1 MLKDS
6 GILAISYAPKTTTH
20 ISTAT
25 DYVLVYAKSLEK
37 AQTGKLTQTEAQK
50 ARFSN
55 PDNDPKGPWQ
65 EWGSEYE
72 EKKLDDGC
80 VPGLILKGFDLKHLE
95 NPKKDP
101 VFRRAKEKA
110 NEIQA
115 GTAELKA
122 RVDFKGDFIGG
133 GLVLD
138 PFAGSGTTGEA
149 ILQLNQTEKT
159 NRTFTLIEQGNP
171 HNGDTFAR
179 NLLVPPDDKP
189 HEPLPGDFKYLKL
202 TKQIDSQTILEMERE
217 ELIEAI
223 LSTQLDTTPLSE
235 KKRESQITEKVYR
248 QCALEGKDNKLTPI
262 YHIYARTQVYS
273 PRPVSFHKIPDHLL
287 LEFGITLMSQIT
299 SFNLHGYQRQAA
311 DQLTE
316 KYLDY
321 RKNPLKVK
329 GQTIPFLKLLSSVT
343 GSGKTAIL
351 AQTVSNL
358 LTYYPEI
365 QPLIFWLS
373 CNKVVVQQTY
383 HNLKEKYKSLVLSA
397 QVKSFLGISPS
408 DITQLDTPLIY
419 VDTIQKFSVQNKETQ
434 LIKERKDYLTKKKR
448 DLIVIYDEAHNLTD
462 SQVEKILE
470 LQPQALIL
478 ASGTPSLPSKLTDY
492 QSELKDNGFEPLYVV
507 PFTEVKEKKMVKGKV
522 VLGGYKSQME
532 EVLNEM
538 LDKDWMELKKAAE
551 KEGLPTPKIIYVC
564 KTNLL
569 ELSSTKTKGS
579 KRDNPQVP
587 FELRNAPPI
596 LIWRHLVKRKGVD
609 PSTIAIYADVAVAK
623 EEKYALDIEF
633 TLNLFNKGKS
643 SPSEN
648 TYEKFIQGNY
658 QHIIFNKSLAE
669 VAVEQIIGRVLR
681 QPFCRYYASEELNK
695 AYFHIRID
703 ENKVFEK
710 IINELN
716 EKLKLGGDIEIK
728 PPKGGISYL
737 KDLPPKPDKIG
748 KKKVVNRIPNY
759 EKDYPLKHRQNIG
772 KVQRTEKDLG
782 SEADKELRAVGE
794 GLINTYRNESLL
806 RISLEKPYEVK
817 GIKVEKKETK
827 CQPFKNA
834 IHEKYSGLNNLEKR
848 TATELDNL

>member
-6 GILAISYAPKTTTH
+6 GVLAICIDERELFNLGKMLDEIFGEENRIAIINWQKTYSPKSQSKH
-20 ISTAT
+20 VSTAT
-25 DYVLVYAKSLEK
+25 EYVLVYARNLEQ
-37 AQTGKLTQTEAQK
+37 ATTSKLKHQHQALK
-50 ARFSN
+50 GYRN
-55 PDNDPKGPWQ
+55 PDADPKGEWRDMPLHAPSGRSRKNIYALQNPFTGGLFYPPRARGWGIKKAEIKSLLE
-65 EWGSEYE
+65 EWGSKYE
-72 EKKLDDGC
+72 ERDLNDGFSKAL
-80 VPGLILKGFDLKHLE
+80 VLKGGYQDKKGKGTPRRKRYLKEIPGQTSTTFWRE
-95 NPKKDP
+95 NFNWGYEISGHSQA
-101 VFRRAKEKA
+101 VKE
-110 NEIQA
+110 E
-115 GTAELKA
+115 
-122 RVDFKGDFIGG
+122 RFIGVKPLKLFTKIIQLWCPPN

-138 PFAGSGTTGEA
+138 PFAGSGTTGHA
-149 ILQLNQTEKT
+149 VLQLNKENNT
-159 NRTFTLIEQGNP
+159 NRSFILIEQGNP
-171 HNGDTFAR
+171 KNGDTFAKT
-179 NLLVPPDDKP
+179 LLYPR
-189 HEPLPGDFKYLKL
+189 LKA
-202 TKQIDSQTILEMERE
+202 TITEMERE

-223 LSTQLDTTPLSE
+223 LSTQLDTIPLS
-235 KKRESQITEKVYR
+235 
-248 QCALEGKDNKLTPI
+248 
-262 YHIYARTQVYS
+262 
-273 PRPVSFHKIPDHLL
+273 
-287 LEFGITLMSQIT
+287 
-299 SFNLHGYQRQAA
+299 AA

-321 RKNPLKVK
+321 RKNSLKIK

-383 HNLKEKYKSLVLSA
+383 HNLKEKYKSLVPLA

-419 VDTIQKFSVQNKETQ
+419 VDTIQKFSVQNKETH
-434 LIKERKDYLTKKKR
+434 
-448 DLIVIYDEAHNLTD
+448 LIVIYDEAHNLTD

-470 LQPQALIL
+470 LRPQALIL

-492 QSELKDNGFEPLYVV
+492 QSELKDNGFKPLYVV

-669 VAVEQIIGRVLR
+669 DKTIGSEVAVEQIIGRVLR

-695 AYFHIRID
+695 AYFHIRVD

-748 KKKVVNRIPNY
+748 KK
-759 EKDYPLKHRQNIG
+759 
-772 KVQRTEKDLG
+772 
-782 SEADKELRAVGE
+782 
-794 GLINTYRNESLL
+794 
-806 RISLEKPYEVK
+806 
-817 GIKVEKKETK
+817 
-827 CQPFKNA
+827 
-834 IHEKYSGLNNLEKR
+834 
-848 TATELDNL
+848 